1 MQGKDTGL
9 QSVTPGPGLN
19 DSILTYA
26 TVEQAEA
33 IYRKLS
39 VGRAKAAFSLMGNT
53 ILCDPNRYREEVEA
67 AKADASD

>member
-9 QSVTPGPGLN
+9 QTVTPGPGQN

-33 IYRKLS
+33 IYRELS
-39 VGRAKAAFSLMGNT
+39 VSQAKVAFSLEGNT
-53 ILCDPNRYREEVEA
+53 IRCEPNRYREEVAA
-67 AKADASD
+67 AKA